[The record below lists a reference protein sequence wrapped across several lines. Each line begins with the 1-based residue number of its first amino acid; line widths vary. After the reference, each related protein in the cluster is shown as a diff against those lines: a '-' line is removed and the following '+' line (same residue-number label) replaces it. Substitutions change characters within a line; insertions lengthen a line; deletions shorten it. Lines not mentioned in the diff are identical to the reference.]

1 MPTIEYIIS
10 TLGEVGV
17 VVIGLVVITVALEF
31 IVYLFLKHVVK
42 TKFTIPYMLLAP
54 AIVGL
59 SLLVA
64 FPIIYEFFI
73 TFSNMVK
80 AAPFF
85 RNPIFG
91 LEQFVDNFVAVF
103 ARPILKQQTF
113 FPLFFRTMLWTGIQ
127 VVAHVSG
134 GLGIALLLNREIR
147 GRAIYRTL
155 LVIPWAIPQVVA
167 VLAWRGEYH
176 FQYGIFNLAL
186 NAIGMEPISWFDSWF
201 WNIVAMNI
209 TNIWL
214 GVPFMMVILLGG
226 LQSIPRTYYEA
237 AEIDGA
243 NAFKRFQ
250 NVTLPLLQPVMTPA
264 VVLGIIWTFNNF
276 NIPYFINKNSL
287 PTSDILVTALY
298 RAAFEE
304 PNRYA
309 FAAAF
314 AFVIFGILMFI
325 SVYQVRITGALD
337 DITRS
342 TSKKKTVKKAKE
354 EQAVAAAGVE
364 V

>member
-1 MPTIEYIIS
+1 
-10 TLGEVGV
+10 
-17 VVIGLVVITVALEF
+17 
-31 IVYLFLKHVVK
+31 
-42 TKFTIPYMLLAP
+42 
-54 AIVGL
+54 
-59 SLLVA
+59 
-64 FPIIYEFFI
+64 
-73 TFSNMVK
+73 
-80 AAPFF
+80 
-85 RNPIFG
+85 
-91 LEQFVDNFVAVF
+91 
-103 ARPILKQQTF
+103 
-113 FPLFFRTMLWTGIQ
+113 
-127 VVAHVSG
+127 
-134 GLGIALLLNREIR
+134 
-147 GRAIYRTL
+147 
-155 LVIPWAIPQVVA
+155 
-167 VLAWRGEYH
+167 
-176 FQYGIFNLAL
+176 
-186 NAIGMEPISWFDSWF
+186 
-201 WNIVAMNI
+201 MNI